1 MLKTY
6 LNPFGFVYF
15 ATKCWS
21 FVSFWVTLTL
31 LELEIINTS
40 FPREIQKEIFTC
52 FPFSFLSSSQTQ
64 NLQPDPEPSASAI
77 FQNKTPFCLQKQMTS
92 QTPYLPIVH
101 WNKNQTT
108 SPPKACM
115 RMKYIDN
122 HLFQIWKHSQHGSWP
137 CPLCHFSGPT
147 SGNSLGPTF
156 KEKLVDHNLSSQ
168 NDTRD

>member
-52 FPFSFLSSSQTQ
+52 YPFSFLPSSQTQ
-64 NLQPDPEPSASAI
+64 NLHSALFPRTRLHSVFKSKWLLKCPTCPQFTGI
-77 FQNKTPFCLQKQMTS
+77 RTKPHLHQK
-92 QTPYLPIVH
+92 H
-101 WNKNQTT
+101 AWEWNILITIYF
-108 SPPKACM
+108 
-115 RMKYIDN
+115 KYESILN
-122 HLFQIWKHSQHGSWP
+122 MGAGP

-168 NDTRD
+168 NDTRG